1 MGNLGMTDVQII
13 LSLKYNLMKI
23 NLCIALGIQ
32 VICEERMIYTCYSE
46 SATNLIQLMEL
57 TSE

>member
-1 MGNLGMTDVQII
+1 MKDVQII

-23 NLCIALGIQ
+23 NLCIALGIR
-32 VICEERMIYTCYSE
+32 VICEESMIYTCYSE
-46 SATNLIQLMEL
+46 SATNLIQLTEL